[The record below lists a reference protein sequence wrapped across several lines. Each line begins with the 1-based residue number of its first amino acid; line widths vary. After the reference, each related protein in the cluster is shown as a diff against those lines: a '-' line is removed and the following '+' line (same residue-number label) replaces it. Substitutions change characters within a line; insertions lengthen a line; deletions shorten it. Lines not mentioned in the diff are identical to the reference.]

1 MAIERN
7 NLECFFVTDL
17 HGQIDRYEKLFK
29 KILEGRPNAVFIGGD
44 LLPSPLMSLSSND
57 MLYQDFV
64 NSFLAKELKSIQKK
78 LGMAYPELF
87 IILGNDDG
95 RMEEAAMLDI
105 STQGIWTY
113 CHSRHINW
121 EGFSVYGYSFVPPT
135 PFRLKD
141 WERYDV
147 SRYIDPGCIAPMDGV
162 LSMPV
167 SEYEL
172 EYSTISEDLE
182 KLTVNMDSQKSILL
196 FHSPPYNC
204 KLDRAALDGKMVDYA
219 PLDVHVGSIAIQ
231 RFIEEKQPLITLHGH
246 IHESARITGSWKD
259 QFSKTVSFNGSHD
272 GPELSL
278 IRFNPN
284 YPKEAVREII

>member
-1 MAIERN
+1 MTIELN
-7 NLECFFVTDL
+7 NLKCFFVTDL

-44 LLPSPLMSLSSND
+44 LLPSPLMSLSSNN

-78 LGMAYPELF
+78 LGMAYPEIF

-105 STQGIWTY
+105 SSQGIWTY
-113 CHSRHINW
+113 CHNRHINW

-147 SRYIDPGCIAPMDGV
+147 SRYIDPGCIAPMNGA

-246 IHESARITGSWKD
+246 IHESARITDSWKD